1 MRDDFYVRKFGSTK
15 AALLGSSELRK
26 YLAYQIENRVKGRS
40 DRRMIILSAHDTTI
54 TMLLSALN
62 LEQDEAPPFAST
74 LIFEV
79 WSASMPYVKLMYN
92 DVELDLHEFCFDLPG
107 NDTLTCDF
115 KTFKKRLVQGTH
127 ENTMLECKNTSV
139 IIDDED
145 DGEAALI
152 IEEGEGQVS

>member
-1 MRDDFYVRKFGSTK
+1 
-15 AALLGSSELRK
+15 
-26 YLAYQIENRVKGRS
+26 
-40 DRRMIILSAHDTTI
+40 MIILSAHDTTI

-79 WSASMPYVKLMYN
+79 WSASKPYVKLLYN

-127 ENTMLECKNTSV
+127 ENTMLECRNTSV
-139 IIDDED
+139 IIEDED
-145 DGEAALI
+145 EGEAVLI
-152 IEEGEGQVS
+152 MEESASQES